1 MKDKA
6 EETANFAENFDKYFD
21 LLNVT
26 NYTECYK
33 KRKVFQAPYRWAN
46 DARLEVINITLL

>member
-1 MKDKA
+1 MKDEA

-33 KRKVFQAPYRWAN
+33 KKESVSSILQMGQ
-46 DARLEVINITLL
+46 